1 MIRTSALRRE
11 TRISVICDLSISV
24 NINDAFNQQTI
35 EWLSFWNF
43 QRFSLGVIVLSV
55 YLKLALLNMDAKI
68 WYKKAALQSHNS
80 LSAYERKTAN
90 SRTSSVNWLPNQ
102 EVFHWNEELL
112 GFDPFSWTDHSFI
125 SFKGQTV
132 WRRTDSSWYR
142 RYNRIWRWLVDE
154 KERWIF
160 LSEIT
165 NSNTKC
171 TPFCHISA
179 VIDLSTHS
187 MLDNF

>member
-68 WYKKAALQSHNS
+68 WYKKAALQSHIHYQPTSEKQPVLVLQVLTDFPIKKYSIEMKSSWVLILS
-80 LSAYERKTAN
+80 LGLITVL
-90 SRTSSVNWLPNQ
+90 SVSKAKP
-102 EVFHWNEELL
+102 FREELTPRDI
-112 GFDPFSWTDHSFI
+112 GDAIEFDDGWLTKK
-125 SFKGQTV
+125 KG
-132 WRRTDSSWYR
+132 
-142 RYNRIWRWLVDE
+142 E
-154 KERWIF
+154 F
-160 LSEIT
+160 
-165 NSNTKC
+165 
-171 TPFCHISA
+171 F
-179 VIDLSTHS
+179 
-187 MLDNF
+187 

>member
-43 QRFSLGVIVLSV
+43 QRFRLGVIVLSV

-68 WYKKAALQSHNS
+68 WYKKVALQSHNS
-80 LSAYERKTAN
+80 LSAYERKTAS

-112 GFDPFSWTDHSFI
+112 GFVLPVSKAKPFGEELIPRDIGDAIEFDDGWLTKK
-125 SFKGQTV
+125 KG
-132 WRRTDSSWYR
+132 
-142 RYNRIWRWLVDE
+142 E
-154 KERWIF
+154 F
-160 LSEIT
+160 
-165 NSNTKC
+165 
-171 TPFCHISA
+171 F
-179 VIDLSTHS
+179 
-187 MLDNF
+187 